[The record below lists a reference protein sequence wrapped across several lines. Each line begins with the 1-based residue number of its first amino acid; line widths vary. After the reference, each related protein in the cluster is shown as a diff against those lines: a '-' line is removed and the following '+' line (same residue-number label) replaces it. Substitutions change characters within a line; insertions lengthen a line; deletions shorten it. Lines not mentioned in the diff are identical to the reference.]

1 MIRRILPFL
10 LIAAFFL
17 LDSAVVPILTSAWFV
32 PIFGMVLIHC
42 LGLLLGRARGLL
54 YGMIMGLL
62 MDITV
67 GTPLGLMTLIDALL
81 GYAGGWFGRMMWRT
95 KLAPVISGAVCFTL
109 YELVMDVYV
118 IFMGTQYDSGLFLRS
133 LLRVPIYV
141 ALVYGGQYLLNR
153 LLKPNR
159 SRFAPR

>member
-1 MIRRILPFL
+1 MIRRILPFA

-17 LDSAVVPILTSAWFV
+17 LDSAVLPALTNAWFLPV
-32 PIFGMVLIHC
+32 FGMALVHC

-67 GTPLGLMTLIDALL
+67 STPLGLMTLIDALL
-81 GYAGGWFGRMMWRT
+81 GYAGGWFGRMLWRT
-95 KLAPVISGAVCFTL
+95 KLAPLISGAVCFAL
-109 YELVMDVYV
+109 YEFVMDVYV
-118 IFMGTQYDSGLFLRS
+118 IFMATQYDSGLFLRS
-133 LLRVPIYV
+133 LARVPIYM
-141 ALVYGGQYLLNR
+141 ALVWVGELTLDK